1 MTSNTDI
8 QTVAASVKANLK
20 RRWFIPAL
28 IAVVVAAILA
38 LAVLFYQYTQEQL
51 YQESVTQLEETSQ
64 QLFEKLDVQIE
75 IQWGYLEK
83 LQEQTLQL
91 SSPTNS
97 LTSQELSDLI
107 AHCEEDLS
115 PVGKKIYMRALDE
128 EGYYYKADGKQG
140 LWTGL
145 DKLSDAEKQSFLL
158 SDWMDDETYMAFS
171 LKTAEDISVDGR
183 AITHFIVLRSMTD
196 MEPYFQSSAYG
207 DQNITFIIT
216 YDGIM
221 LSETGQLDWIEFEG
235 KNVFRT
241 MNEQTYPHMGSFD
254 AVLEKGYP
262 SGTVCT
268 DVILDN
274 NNNNNNNNNKYY
286 LVYDRLPDY
295 DWAVLMLISSNNVA
309 VSTTNMIGA
318 LIQLFIGFII
328 AIVIGGV
335 IVLLL
340 ILRRR
345 QDKRLAEEQEKYAR
359 LLEEA
364 NQGLQESEQ
373 KAQKALYVAEEATK
387 AKSVFLSN
395 MSHDIRTPMNAIMGM
410 TSLMEHEIDNPDK
423 LRYYVKKLDTS
434 GRHMLG
440 IINDIL
446 DMSKIESGEVQLN
459 KETVKM
465 SEQAGQIESIIRA
478 QSDEKGQTLTVRVYE
493 VTHEYLIG
501 DCVRIRQ
508 IFLNLLNNAV
518 KYTPTGGSVRFEI
531 REIPCD
537 VPDHATIVTSVIDN
551 GLGMS
556 KEFLDVIFQPF
567 TREESSVINKIQG
580 TGLGM
585 SITKSLIDL
594 MGGTISVQ
602 SELGRGS
609 RFDVTLTLPIDKD
622 YMLVPGI
629 KRVLLVS
636 EEERLINNLKASLH
650 ETSVDLLVVDTVE
663 QAAETLRSQEID
675 AVLLHGYLTSESLAE
690 TVSTLRAAAEDGAAK
705 FDSTSKTLIFCC
717 DYIHEESVRDA
728 IIGSGIDGLIA
739 RPFFF
744 ENLVLAIEH
753 SREAAM
759 STKRENEKTSLAGR
773 HFLCAEDNELNAE
786 ILEALLEV
794 QNATCVICPD
804 GAALVEAFAN
814 VKPGEYDAILMDMQ
828 MPNMN
833 GVQATQAI
841 REGENPLGKTIP
853 IIAMTANA
861 FSTDV
866 EECLNAGMDAHL
878 SKPLDIN
885 ALAQTVQDL
894 LSRDE

>member
-1 MTSNTDI
+1 MISSTDI
-8 QTVAASVKANLK
+8 QNITADIKANRK

-28 IAVVVAAILA
+28 IAVVVAAVVA
-38 LAVLFYQYTQEQL
+38 LAALFYYYTQEQL

-75 IQWGYLEK
+75 IQWGYIEK
-83 LQEQTLQL
+83 LQEQTLQA
-91 SSPTNS
+91 SSQTNS
-97 LTSQELSDLI
+97 LTSQELSEI
-107 AHCEEDLS
+107 ISHCEEDLS
-115 PVGKKIYMRALDE
+115 PVGKQIYMRAIDE
-128 EGYYYKADGKQG
+128 EGYYYTANGKQG

-158 SDWMDDETYMAFS
+158 SDWMDSETYMVFS
-171 LKTAEDISVDGR
+171 LKTSEDISVDGR
-183 AITHFIVLRSMTD
+183 DITHFIVLRSMTD

-216 YDGIM
+216 YDGLM
-221 LSETGQLDWIEFEG
+221 LSEAGQLDWIEFEG

-241 MNEQTYPHMGSFD
+241 MNEQTYPHLGSFD

-268 DVILDN
+268 DVIID
-274 NNNNNNNNNKYY
+274 NNNNNNNNKYY

-295 DWAVLMLISSNNVA
+295 DWAVLMLISSDVVA
-309 VSTTNMIGA
+309 VSTTNMIGT

-328 AIVIGGV
+328 AIIIGGV
-335 IVLLL
+335 VVLLL
-340 ILRRR
+340 ILRRK

-364 NQGLQESEQ
+364 NQVLQESEQ
-373 KAQKALYVAEEATK
+373 KAQKALVVAEEATK

-423 LRYYVKKLDTS
+423 LRYYVRKLDTS

-478 QSDEKGQTLTVRVYE
+478 QSDEKGQTFTVRVYE

-508 IFLNLLNNAV
+508 VFLNLLTNAV
-518 KYTPTGGSVRFEI
+518 KYTPTGGSIRFEI
-531 REIPCD
+531 REVPCD
-537 VPDHATIVTSVIDN
+537 VPDHATIFTSVIDN

-585 SITKSLIDL
+585 SITKSLVDL

-609 RFDVTLTLPIDKD
+609 RFDVTLTLPVDKE

-629 KRVLLVS
+629 KHVMLVS

-650 ETSVDLLVVDTVE
+650 ETSVNLLVVGTVE

-690 TVSTLRAAAEDGAAK
+690 TVNTLRAASADGAAE
-705 FDSTSKTLIFCC
+705 FGSTSKTLIFCC
-717 DYIHEESVRDA
+717 DYVHEESVRDA

-759 STKRENEKTSLAGR
+759 SSKRENEKTSLAGK

-794 QNATCVICPD
+794 QNATCVIYPD

-894 LSRDE
+894 LSKDE